1 MQYKYREQKK
11 DSQRITGFAKRRR
24 LLQQQIQQRLQRRR
38 TQRRPTTFTSTTQQ
52 SMRHVHKEAHHQRSQ
67 RGGDPTHRLGRGK
80 FHPKQQIHEDRKGA
94 VAGDDEP
101 QDDTLHFSFQR
112 HGDVQFK
119 FHSPDHD
126 QPTVVVPGSV
136 PAKGKRERGSRG

>member
-1 MQYKYREQKK
+1 MQYKYRKEKK
-11 DSQRITGFAKRRR
+11 RFAKKNRFR
-24 LLQQQIQQRLQRRR
+24 Q
-38 TQRRPTTFTSTTQQ
+38 TTTTPTTNTTTTPTTTPTTNTTFTSTTQQ
-52 SMRHVHKEAHHQRSQ
+52 SMRHVHKEPHHQRPQ

-136 PAKGKRERGSRG
+136 PAKGKEREEGRG

>member
-1 MQYKYREQKK
+1 MQYKYRKKKK
-11 DSQRITGFAKRRR
+11 DSQRKTGFVKRRR
-24 LLQQQIQQRLQRRR
+24 L
-38 TQRRPTTFTSTTQQ
+38 TTTNTTTTPTTPTTTNTTFTSTTQQ
-52 SMRHVHKEAHHQRSQ
+52 NMRHVHKEPHHQRSQ
-67 RGGDPTHRLGRGK
+67 RGGDPTHRLGRGE

-136 PAKGKRERGSRG
+136 PAKGKKREEGRG

>member
-1 MQYKYREQKK
+1 
-11 DSQRITGFAKRRR
+11 
-24 LLQQQIQQRLQRRR
+24 
-38 TQRRPTTFTSTTQQ
+38 
-52 SMRHVHKEAHHQRSQ
+52 MRHVHKEPHHQRSQ
-67 RGGDPTHRLGRGK
+67 RGGDPTHRLGRGE

-136 PAKGKRERGSRG
+136 PAKGKRERGG